1 MKCRGSLV
9 KPKHITR
16 PFYFIFIFYFFKI
29 IICRI
34 YISQI
39 SNDDAGH
46 NVSSSFSPK
55 LFRFFYFSGSL
66 TCPSRRAT
74 IVNRLSHL
82 RNVFLCVCVCDK
94 NQQNTIVPSVRRFP
108 ASAAFAYYL
117 PSFSSSVFFLFYS
130 GWFRLFSVPPLN
142 DVRNSCRCLQE
153 TRPLFHL
160 NQRCGGGRPSPFKRR
175 KHLEMGKD
183 FSALWMPSRTHAWT
197 PQ

>member
-55 LFRFFYFSGSL
+55 LFRFFYFSGRL

-82 RNVFLCVCVCDK
+82 RNVFLCVCVWQESAKYDR
-94 NQQNTIVPSVRRFP
+94 PVR
-108 ASAAFAYYL
+108 
-117 PSFSSSVFFLFYS
+117 PSFSRVRSFRLLSPIVFFFCFLSFLL
-130 GWFRLFSVPPLN
+130 RLIPALFSSSFEW
-142 DVRNSCRCLQE
+142 RQ
-153 TRPLFHL
+153 
-160 NQRCGGGRPSPFKRR
+160 K
-175 KHLEMGKD
+175 
-183 FSALWMPSRTHAWT
+183 
-197 PQ
+197 